1 MPSKNENEPKAKQ
14 TNTVKWVCITVLVMF
29 FVTWATILLIPFGF
43 FAAFLNLTNN
53 VFKSQNTKENV
64 VISEPYHI
72 RPPKIITKIKPTAKN
87 TVIERYL
94 YIIYLKN
101 GGTIKAANLKNNGSV
116 YSVTNEN
123 GLFMKIAKADIDS
136 IKKMKL

>member
-1 MPSKNENEPKAKQ
+1 MLSNNANEPKAKQ
-14 TNTVKWVCITVLVMF
+14 TNAVKWICITVLVIF
-29 FVTWATILLIPFGF
+29 FVIWATILLIPFGF
-43 FAAFLNLTNN
+43 FAAFSNLTNN

-64 VISEPYHI
+64 VISEPY
-72 RPPKIITKIKPTAKN
+72 RFCLPKIITKTKPTVKKN
-87 TVIERYL
+87 AVERYL

-101 GGTIKAANLKNNGSV
+101 GGTIKAANLKSNGNV

-123 GLFMKIAKADIDS
+123 GLFMKIARADIDS